1 MVRPTQLLHP
11 ALTPVTPR
19 PAATLLLLRDTPSG
33 LEVLMTRRSA
43 TARFGPGVHVFP
55 GGAIDPSDHLAH
67 AQVARRS
74 SQPDEALTQAVAALR
89 ESFEELGI
97 LLARHPDGRL
107 ADAADIARLDR
118 HQPLLP
124 QCTALGLT
132 LACDQAWPLAHWI
145 TSPGTPKR
153 FDTAFLVARMPD
165 GQEAVAD
172 ETEQFEPVWLRP
184 VDALQRHQQ
193 GSLPMMFPTI
203 RTLEHLQ
210 RYADV
215 REALAAGT
223 DRDGVEGPL
232 WRYSPRGGLLNGQEC
247 RVTDVEPAYGELGL
261 VTPDG
266 QLAHE
271 LGWRH
276 DLAVP
281 LLRNLQRLTA
291 ANGGVMTGPGTNSY
305 LVGSSATG
313 HLVIDPGPDDT
324 GHLQRL
330 FDAAAGDI
338 RFIVCTHSH
347 PDHSPGALP
356 LQALCRTP
364 PPILGLPSAATA
376 RPDSRFVPDRSL
388 HDGERLVLASADGEE
403 VHTLRVMHTPGHA
416 ANHLCLVLEEDAL
429 LFSGD
434 HILNGSTTIVSPP
447 DGNMDDYL
455 HSLDRLADT
464 CRQAG
469 IDYILP
475 AHGYVLG
482 DAVGAIGRLKAHRLA
497 REAKVAAAMLA
508 LPEGSTEDWVRH
520 AYSDVPPAVW
530 PIAARSLTA
539 HVDRLRR
546 LLGN

>member
-1 MVRPTQLLHP
+1 MVRPSQLLHP

-19 PAATLLLLRDTPSG
+19 PAATLLLLRDGSSG

-55 GGAIDPSDHLAH
+55 GGAVDPADHLAH
-67 AQVARRS
+67 AQADRRAT
-74 SQPDEALTQAVAALR
+74 QPDDALTQAVAALR

-97 LLARHPDGRL
+97 LLARHTDGRP
-107 ADAADIARLDR
+107 ADAADITLLDR

-124 QCTALGLT
+124 QCAAHGLV
-132 LACDQAWPLAHWI
+132 LSCDLAWPLAHWI

-153 FDTAFLVARMPD
+153 FDTAFLVARMPR
-165 GQEAVAD
+165 GQEPVAD

-184 VDALQRHQQ
+184 ADALQRHRQ

-203 RTLEHLQ
+203 RTLEYLQ
-210 RYADV
+210 RHADAGSV
-215 REALAAGT
+215 LDACAA
-223 DRDGVEGPL
+223 RDGVEGPL
-232 WRYSPRGGLLNGQEC
+232 WSFSPRGGLQDGQEC
-247 RVTDVEPAYGELGL
+247 RVTDMEPAYGELGL

-266 QLAHE
+266 QVAHE
-271 LGWRH
+271 LTWRH
-276 DLAVP
+276 DAAVP
-281 LLRNLQRLTA
+281 LLKNVQRLTA

-313 HLVIDPGPDDT
+313 YLVIDPGPADAA
-324 GHLQRL
+324 HLQRL
-330 FDAAAGDI
+330 FEAASGDI

-356 LQALCRTP
+356 LQAMCLVS

-376 RPDSRFVPDRSL
+376 RPDSRFTPDRPL
-388 HDGERLVLASADGEE
+388 KDGERLMLRSADGAEL
-403 VHTLRVMHTPGHA
+403 HTLRALHTPGHA

-434 HILNGSTTIVSPP
+434 HVLNGSTTIVSPP

-455 HSLDRLADT
+455 LSLDRLADT
-464 CRQAG
+464 CRRAG
-469 IDYILP
+469 IEYILP

-482 DAVGAIGRLKAHRLA
+482 DAVGAIGRLKTHRLA

-508 LPEGSTEDWVRH
+508 LPDGSTEDWVRH

-546 LLGN
+546 LPGN